1 MFDEIYGTYYN
12 AVAEI
17 LEAALSEE
25 LDRKKML
32 KIISKKGFL
41 ESNAF
46 IADSLTDGTWPLID
60 ENWITPILSPPAM
73 PLTTLQKR
81 WMKTILE
88 DPRVRLFDLPSEGL
102 EDVRPLYRREDICY
116 FDQLPDGDDY
126 EDEGYISRFRTIL
139 QSLREKRILRV
150 SYEGARRR
158 MTRNVLPVKL
168 EYSLK
173 DDKFRLL
180 ANSKRGSLYI
190 INLRTIKNIDVLEKN
205 DGRYPDRIRR
215 KKKSLVMTLTD
226 ERNALER
233 AMLHFSDLEKTTE
246 KIDEDTYRI
255 TLTYFADDEAEIL
268 IRILSFGPRIRVTE
282 PESFIRQIRERLER
296 QKKTSG

>member
-88 DPRVRLFDLPSEGL
+88 DPRVRLFDLSSEGL
-102 EDVRPLYRREDICY
+102 GDVRPLYRREDICY

-282 PESFIRQIRERLER
+282 PESFIRLIRERLER

>member
-88 DPRVRLFDLPSEGL
+88 DPRVRLFDLSSEGL
-102 EDVRPLYRREDICY
+102 GDVRPLYRREDICY

-126 EDEGYISRFRTIL
+126 EDEDYISRFRTIL

-282 PESFIRQIRERLER
+282 PESFIRLIRERLER

>member
-88 DPRVRLFDLPSEGL
+88 DPRVRLFDLSSEGL

-282 PESFIRQIRERLER
+282 PESFIRLIRERLER